1 MTEIVI
7 PNSVTSIGEAVF
19 LGCNSLSK
27 VTLSNGLTTIGA
39 GLFNGCTSLQS
50 IVIPNTVTSI
60 GDYAFAYCDLNSI
73 YIPHSVKTVGKEAF
87 TNNTE
92 MTVLMFGAGLT
103 KIGDKAFD
111 GCDKLYIVATYAV
124 TPPTITTDTFTVY
137 AYLNATLFVPTGC
150 KTAYQNTPWKAFKIE
165 EEAFLGVDELVS
177 AEAEIVG
184 YYNMQGVMSTEPWDG
199 VNIVVYSD
207 GSRRKM
213 MLKQ

>member
-7 PNSVTSIGEAVF
+7 PNSVTSIGEGAF
-19 LGCNSLSK
+19 QDCFHLKS
-27 VTLSNGLTTIGA
+27 VTLPNGLTTIEDFMFCNCIN
-39 GLFNGCTSLQS
+39 LKTS
-50 IVIPNTVTSI
+50 VIPNTVTSI
-60 GDYAFAYCDLNSI
+60 GECAFASCGLNAI
-73 YIPHSVKTVGKEAF
+73 YIPNSVQTIGEEAF
-87 TNNTE
+87 SNDSLLT
-92 MTVLMFGAGLT
+92 TVFFGAGVKT
-103 KIGDKAFD
+103 IGDKAFD